1 MYPNSHSFF
10 NLKRK
15 MKNELHVPKRPF
27 FGVKIK
33 NEKPI
38 LVVAHFFLKMQKAS
52 SKTSFGLDKFYFRI
66 TSSLQILALLNFIFR
81 FSKWN
86 WKTKIEIIYFYGD
99 LKSTDLLLNY
109 WWIWGTCWQYN
120 KTSFLK
126 GLINTEFSVLQLA
139 VCDINFRWDRISGW
153 IKYCWI
159 WAAYWNT
166 STCGSHKIMK

>member
-33 NEKPI
+33 NEKSI

-52 SKTSFGLDKFYFRI
+52 IKTSFGLDKFYFRI

-81 FSKWN
+81 FSK
-86 WKTKIEIIYFYGD
+86 
-99 LKSTDLLLNY
+99 
-109 WWIWGTCWQYN
+109 
-120 KTSFLK
+120 
-126 GLINTEFSVLQLA
+126 
-139 VCDINFRWDRISGW
+139 
-153 IKYCWI
+153 
-159 WAAYWNT
+159 
-166 STCGSHKIMK
+166 